1 MKTFLIVCLLTLN
14 VLAQSQQEMNAQARA
29 DFERADKELNV
40 VYKQLTA
47 ALSPEEKDKLVT
59 AELLWIKLRDAD
71 AAARAASNEGGSIYP
86 LIYEGNRAA
95 STRERVKYLRE
106 WLDELKDR

>member
-1 MKTFLIVCLLTLN
+1 MRTLLIVFLLTLS
-14 VLAQSQQEMNAQARA
+14 VMAQSQQEMNAQARA
-29 DFERADKELNV
+29 DFEKADKELNA

-47 ALSPEEKDKLVT
+47 LMTPEEKDKLVT

-71 AAARAASNEGGSIYP
+71 AAARAAENEGGSIYP

-95 STRERVKYLRE
+95 STRARVKYLKE
-106 WLDELKDR
+106 WLDEYKDR